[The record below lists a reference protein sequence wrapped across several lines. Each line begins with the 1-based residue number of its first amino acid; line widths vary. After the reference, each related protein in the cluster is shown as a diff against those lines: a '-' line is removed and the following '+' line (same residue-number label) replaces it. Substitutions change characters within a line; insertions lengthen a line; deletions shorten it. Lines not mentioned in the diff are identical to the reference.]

1 MRGVGFAFEP
11 LKIVTVLD
19 RFRDIK
25 MVLWECHPFIIRQ
38 KRQLFFGTH
47 VGEDDARGLSARIG
61 GMANL
66 VLERAAGGLRRRF

>member
-11 LKIVTVLD
+11 LQIVAVLD
-19 RFRDIK
+19 RFRDIEMILRK
-25 MVLWECHPFIIRQ
+25 CHPFIIRQ
-38 KRQLFFGTH
+38 KRQLFFGAH
-47 VGEDDARGLSARIG
+47 VGKDDARGFSARIG